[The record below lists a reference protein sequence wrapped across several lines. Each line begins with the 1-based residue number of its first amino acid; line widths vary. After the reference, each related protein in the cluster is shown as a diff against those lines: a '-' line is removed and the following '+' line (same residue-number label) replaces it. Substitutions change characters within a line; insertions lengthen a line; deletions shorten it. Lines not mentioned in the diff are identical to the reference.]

1 MTSHHS
7 SLGAAFDPSHVQVEA
22 LPDFYA
28 RLRQEEPIT
37 FNPILDAYLVSRYE
51 DIRSIVLQPDLF
63 SSKDAS
69 FSRLDF
75 YPEAVAELEKGYPL
89 KPITFVDD
97 GERHA
102 RLRAPLQKAFSPAR
116 VRAMEPIIRQI
127 VTGLIDGLVSNGQTE
142 IISQFAY
149 LLPLEVILIM
159 IGIPQ
164 QDMAM
169 VKKRYE
175 DLCMLITLP
184 SSPEEQTKC
193 ARQLVALQ
201 HYLACLI
208 EEKQKQPEEDLISE
222 LVRDRQTGEEPSS
235 DADLMNQIVGVMI
248 AGHGPVTHLIGNG
261 LVLMLEDPTR
271 WQTLCEHPEYI
282 PLVIEEILRL
292 CGPAQGIKR
301 TTTQEVT
308 IGGVTLPQGTKLVLL
323 CASGNRDES
332 HFPQACSFEVQRR
345 PNPHLTL
352 GHGIHFCAGAAL
364 ARLEGRIAFDALTLH
379 IPKMRLVPD
388 QQFEYDFRLSNSG
401 HKHIYVQWD

>member
-7 SLGAAFDPSHVQVEA
+7 FLGAAFDPSRVQVEA

-97 GERHA
+97 GQRHT
-102 RLRAPLQKAFSPAR
+102 RLRTPLQKAFSPAR
-116 VRAMEPIIRQI
+116 VRTMEPVIREM
-127 VTGLIDGLVSNGQTE
+127 VARLIDGFVSNGQAE
-142 IISQFAY
+142 IISQLAS

-159 IGIPQ
+159 VGIPQ

-175 DLCMLITLP
+175 DLCTLITLP
-184 SSPEEQTKC
+184 SSLEVQVEC

-201 HYLACLI
+201 HYLVCLI
-208 EEKQKQPEEDLISE
+208 EEKQKQLEEDLISE
-222 LVRDRQTGEEPSS
+222 LVRDRQTGEEPPS
-235 DADLMNQIVGVMI
+235 DADLINQIVGVMI

-261 LVLMLEDPTR
+261 LVLMLEDPMR

-282 PLVIEEILRL
+282 PLVTEEILRL
-292 CGPAQGIKR
+292 CGPAKGIKR
-301 TTTQEVT
+301 TTTREVT
-308 IGGVTLPQGTKLVLL
+308 IGGVTLPQGANLVLL

-332 HFPQACSFEVQRR
+332 QFPQACRFEMQRR

-364 ARLEGRIAFDALTLH
+364 ARLEGRITFEILTQR
-379 IPKMRLVPD
+379 IPRMRLVPD

-401 HKHIYVQWD
+401 HKHIYVQWG